1 MFLKKYKDYLLQSN
15 ETIRK
20 SIIKLGKLNK
30 KFCIVIDQNKKFVGT
45 LTDGD
50 VRRGLLKNFN
60 LSDKVSNICNKKSLY
75 VTNKLYDYKIEN
87 ILNKKKILFLPIL
100 NKDKKV
106 INIYFGSN
114 VKATP
119 KLENEMI
126 IMAGG
131 MGKRLRPFTKSIP
144 KPLLPVNGKP
154 IIEQIILIAKNQGFK
169 KIKISINYLGNKI
182 EKYLKDGKKFNVNID
197 YIHED
202 RPLGTA
208 GSLFYLKNTKLP
220 FVVSNADIISN
231 INYKEMLNY
240 HIRNNSF
247 ITVGAISNF
256 EKNHYGNI
264 VFKKNRILRI
274 EEKKEKKS
282 FINAGIY
289 ILNPSIKTFFKTKK
303 FIHMTDLIELA
314 ISNNKK
320 VNLFPIHENWFDYGI
335 KEKYLKYK

>member
-100 NKDKKV
+100 KKDKKV

-264 VFKKNRILRI
+264 VFKKINPKLTRIIL
-274 EEKKEKKS
+274 KKYNLLLL
-282 FINAGIY
+282 INKTTIPKANKAIDIAILSPVKY
-289 ILNPSIKTFFKTKK
+289 IVERLKASTKNIMTLLLIFLFK
-303 FIHMTDLIELA
+303 L
-314 ISNNKK
+314 
-320 VNLFPIHENWFDYGI
+320 
-335 KEKYLKYK
+335 